1 MLKGFELKKSKDNK
15 QFDGII
21 SSWKEGTNEEKEQ
34 LNEWDYLHYMD
45 AFYKAKEY
53 EICLEIYKECISVY
67 PYLDKL
73 DNEMVWS
80 LYRAKIKTFDFET
93 GDISELLKLIDYA
106 LEHCNDSQPL
116 PRWAVIDYITK
127 AVRDGKVGE
136 ERDYSLVE
144 KYLLQVNPEVLSKKE
159 NQMYSGRPLPSN
171 YESWHSRMSKALL
184 EQKKYAEC
192 MECCDKALA
201 SIEKFHSNNDVWFRY
216 RKAVSLRGVDRESE
230 GTAIIN
236 QALSGRFSHWCLFE
250 YLYDNAVSA
259 NDTETAMIYAAKCA
273 LADSEHKM
281 RVLFYQKYA
290 EYLEKIGNSKISM
303 LLRHLIIVIRQE
315 EGWRE
320 KSYFADWNITDDVK
334 QMSKEELLK
343 ELNSFWRSLAESD
356 KTNGRITSIISGG
369 VAGFVEDKNGNSY
382 YFNARDFKSNKS
394 KMIIGEIVKFDLV
407 DGFDKKKNIATKNA
421 INITV

>member
-1 MLKGFELKKSKDNK
+1 MNNLKDLHAAREY
-15 QFDGII
+15 
-21 SSWKEGTNEEKEQ
+21 KEIASIWNICECHDEF
-34 LNEWDYLHYMD
+34 NEWDFLYCLN
-45 AFYKAKEY
+45 AFWGLKEY
-53 EICLEIYKECISVY
+53 EKCLVVYKECHKKF
-67 PYLDKL
+67 PECTML
-73 DNEMVWS
+73 DNIMGWS
-80 LYRAKIKTFDFET
+80 LYHIKIKTFDFEI
-93 GDISELLKLIDYA
+93 GDSSEILKQIDYI
-106 LEHCNDSQPL
+106 LEHCDDSQYS
-116 PRWAVIDYITK
+116 PRWRVIDYITK
-127 AVRDGKVGE
+127 AISKGKIGE
-136 ERDYSLVE
+136 ERDYALAE
-144 KYLLQVNPEVLSKKE
+144 KYLHQINPEMLSKKE
-159 NQMYSGRPLPSN
+159 NQMNTGRPLPSD
-171 YESWHSRMSKALL
+171 YESWYSRMTKSLL

-192 MECCDKALA
+192 IDCCDKALA
-201 SIEKFHSNNDVWFRY
+201 SIEKFHSNNNIWFRY
-216 RKAVSLRGVDRESE
+216 RKAVSLRGIGRETE
-230 GTAIIN
+230 GTKIIN
-236 QALSGRFSHWCLFE
+236 QALLGRFSHWCLFE

-259 NDTETAMIYAAKCA
+259 NDTESAMIYAAKCA

-356 KTNGRITSIISGG
+356 KTSGRITSIISGG

-394 KMIIGEIVKFDLV
+394 KMIIGENVKFDLV